1 MGMPKSFRN
10 CDEINLL
17 GKKPSNQ
24 RQSEGDCMDL
34 IVVKESVGLLDI
46 GVGGKDR
53 LRSIA
58 VQGILPENRVGVAGD
73 ISKML

>member
-1 MGMPKSFRN
+1 
-10 CDEINLL
+10 
-17 GKKPSNQ
+17 
-24 RQSEGDCMDL
+24 MDL
-34 IVVKESVGLLDI
+34 IVVEESAGLLDN

-58 VQGILPENRVGVAGD
+58 IQGILAENRVGVAGD